1 MSTKNV
7 PPWYGVSDGPVA
19 KKKKKK
25 RENHRVLAR
34 VSITVQTTRNDD
46 DDDDV
51 LDLVTPHT
59 KKNNKKD
66 IIPIMRRTRDGPA
79 HVRQRVADEFHRH
92 ARRPVGCDFAQFLRD
107 AIRVHFIIVCV

>member
-19 KKKKKK
+19 KKKKK

-34 VSITVQTTRNDD
+34 VSITVQTTRRSDDDD

-107 AIRVHFIIVCV
+107 AIRVHD

>member
-19 KKKKKK
+19 KKKKRERTTAFWRELVLRSK
-25 RENHRVLAR
+25 RHAEEKR
-34 VSITVQTTRNDD
+34 D

-51 LDLVTPHT
+51 LDLVTPHAKKNT
-59 KKNNKKD
+59 KKD
-66 IIPIMRRTRDGPA
+66 IIIPIMRRTRDGPA

-107 AIRVHFIIVCV
+107 AIRVHD

>member
-7 PPWYGVSDGPVA
+7 PPWYGVSNGPVA
-19 KKKKKK
+19 KKKKK

-51 LDLVTPHT
+51 LDLVTPHA
-59 KKNNKKD
+59 KKNTKKD
-66 IIPIMRRTRDGPA
+66 INIPIMRRTRDGPA

-107 AIRVHFIIVCV
+107 AIRVHYD

>member
-7 PPWYGVSDGPVA
+7 PPWYGVSNGPVA
-19 KKKKKK
+19 KKKKK

-51 LDLVTPHT
+51 LDLVTPHAKKNT
-59 KKNNKKD
+59 KKD
-66 IIPIMRRTRDGPA
+66 IIIPIMRRTRDGPA

-107 AIRVHFIIVCV
+107 AIRVHD